1 VNDDMPSEVILDG
14 ALQLAEEIG
23 WDRLTLHEL
32 ADTLALSLRDIQAH
46 YRQKD
51 DLAEAWFDRAD
62 RALLDLADRPDWLD
76 LTPRERLHAAIAA
89 WLAALAPH
97 RRLTADMLRYKLQP
111 DHLHLQA
118 LGVAR
123 IRRTV
128 QWIREVARLPA
139 RGLLRE
145 LQEVALTGIYLATFT
160 RWLADDSADAAATHA
175 LLDRLLGAADWL
187 IPSAA
192 IR

>member
-1 VNDDMPSEVILDG
+1 MNDKRSEVILDG
-14 ALQLAEEIG
+14 ALRLAEEIG
-23 WDRLTLHEL
+23 WNRLTLHEL
-32 ADTLALSLRDIQAH
+32 ADSLGLSLRDIQTH

-76 LTPRERLHAAIAA
+76 LAPRARLHMAISV
-89 WLAALAPH
+89 WLDALAPH
-97 RRLTADMLRYKLQP
+97 RRLTAEMLRYKLQA

-123 IRRTV
+123 ISRTV
-128 QWIREVARLPA
+128 QWIREVTRLPA

-160 RWLADDSADAAATHA
+160 RWLVDDSADSAATRA
-175 LLDRLLGAADWL
+175 LLDRLLGAAEAF
-187 IPSAA
+187 IPAGTS
-192 IR
+192 